1 MNHFLEGLESDSA
14 LVRQASCQ
22 VLMLLNARET
32 MDQLLYISY
41 ADTSPAVREQAK
53 NTLFSCGDSGRRL
66 YESSQL
72 FAHGFQGLSV
82 K

>member
-1 MNHFLEGLESDSA
+1 MEGLESDSS
-14 LVRQASCQ
+14 LVRQSSCL

-41 ADTSPAVREQAK
+41 ADTSQEVREQAK